1 MFTISINQISS
12 KSFLK
17 PMALVDFKT
26 ETTPYA
32 MYEGPQKVKTKTS
45 IEVTLKKKLL
55 KNKAKKP
62 LIQAIVE
69 CGFS

>member
-26 ETTPYA
+26 GRTPYA

-45 IEVTLKKKLL
+45 IEVTLKKKITE
-55 KNKAKKP
+55 KQSKETTDTSN
-62 LIQAIVE
+62 
-69 CGFS
+69 S